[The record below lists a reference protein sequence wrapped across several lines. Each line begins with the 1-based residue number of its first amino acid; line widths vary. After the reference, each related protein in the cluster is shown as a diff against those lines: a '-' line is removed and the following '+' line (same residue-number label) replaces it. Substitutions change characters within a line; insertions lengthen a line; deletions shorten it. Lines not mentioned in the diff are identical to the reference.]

1 MTSFVRSAR
10 PGLAASVAASV
21 ATSVAV
27 SVAAFV
33 PVLSATAAT
42 PAAVVATAAA
52 TSTAAHGAA
61 TERQVDQIA
70 ARFYDARAR
79 FDPMLY
85 ATANGDS
92 RYDDQLGMAIGPQ
105 VRTRYFALNHA
116 LLADLRKVDRTRL
129 SDKARLNADILAF
142 EIGAQLDLERFPEHL
157 LPLNQFDNM
166 PSNLANY
173 AGGTGSQPL
182 HTPAQY
188 RAYLSRLN
196 QLPAWIDQA
205 IVNMKEGVRTGVVQ
219 PKIITEK
226 MLPQFR
232 QLRSS
237 DPEASVFY
245 TPVKNLPAD
254 FSDADKRQFAA
265 GYRQAAQQIGAALER
280 LCVYLE
286 KDYLPAGRAT
296 AGYGALPN
304 GAAWY
309 LARIRNN
316 TNLDTPPAQIHDLGL
331 KEVARIQQQMAALA
345 PKLGYTGPL
354 NQFPHWVAAQKRFK
368 PFTTEQQVLER
379 YRQLYAT
386 VKTRLPQYFSL
397 LPKAQLDI
405 QLEPEL
411 TRATASDHYT
421 PVAADGSHP
430 GVFWAVVNDPKEY
443 STVGMTT
450 LFLHEGVPGHHLHA
464 ALLKELPLPDFR
476 KFFTEHPSAA
486 AYGEGWA
493 LYCETLGRDFGL
505 YDDPAAYFGH
515 LNDELL
521 RAVRLVVDT
530 GMHAQGWS
538 REQAVRYAM
547 DNLGYSEDQAANQI
561 ERYMVWPGQALAY
574 KTGALK
580 IQALRA
586 QAQQALGPKFTYAGF
601 HAVVL
606 GDGTLPLPILQAQVE
621 RWIAATK

>member
-1 MTSFVRSAR
+1 MNRTLNAAI
-10 PGLAASVAASV
+10 LAAL
-21 ATSVAV
+21 
-27 SVAAFV
+27 
-33 PVLSATAAT
+33 LSAGAPILSAHAAT
-42 PAAVVATAAA
+42 ASATPSASALD
-52 TSTAAHGAA
+52 
-61 TERQVDQIA
+61 RQVDGIA

-92 RYDDQLGMAIGPQ
+92 RYDDQLGMAIAPQ
-105 VRTRYFALNHA
+105 VRARYFAANHKLLNE
-116 LLADLRKVDRTRL
+116 LGRIDRARL
-129 SDKARLNADILAF
+129 SDKARLNYDILVF
-142 EIGAQLDLERFPEHL
+142 EIRAQLDLERFPEHL
-157 LPLNQFDNM
+157 LPLNHFDNV

-173 AGGTGSQPL
+173 ASGTGSQPL
-182 HTPAQY
+182 ATPAQY
-188 RAYLSRLN
+188 RAYLARLQ

-205 IVNMKEGVRTGVVQ
+205 IANMKEGVRKGVVQ
-219 PKIITEK
+219 PKAITAS

-232 QLRSS
+232 QLAAA
-237 DPEASVFY
+237 DPEASIFY
-245 TPVKNLPAD
+245 TPIKNLPAG
-254 FSDADKRQFAA
+254 FSDQDKKTLTA
-265 GYRQAAQQIGAALER
+265 GYRDAAQKIDAALGR
-280 LCVYLE
+280 LNTYLE
-286 KDYLPAGRAT
+286 KDYLPAGRTT
-296 AGYGALPN
+296 AGYGALPD

-309 LARIRNN
+309 QARIRNN
-316 TNLDTPPAQIHDLGL
+316 TNLDQTPAEIHALGE
-331 KEVARIQQQMAALA
+331 KEVARIQHEMAALA
-345 PKLGYTGPL
+345 PKLGYDGPL
-354 NQFPHWVAAQKRFK
+354 KTFPQWVAAQPRFK
-368 PFTTEQQVLER
+368 PFKSDREVLDR
-379 YRQLYAT
+379 YRAIYAT
-386 VKTRLPQYFSL
+386 VEAKLPQYFSL
-397 LPKAQLDI
+397 LPKAKLDI

-430 GVFWAVVNDPKEY
+430 GVFWAVVNDPKDY

-493 LYCETLGRDFGL
+493 LYCETLGHEFGL
-505 YDDPAAYFGH
+505 YDDPAAYYGH

-538 REQAVRYAM
+538 REKAIAYMM
-547 DNLGYSEDQAANQI
+547 DNLGYSEARAANQV

-580 IQALRA
+580 ILELRA
-586 QAQQALGPKFTYAGF
+586 RAQKELGPKFSYAKF

-621 RWIAATK
+621 KWIAAEK